1 MGQNTRYLNKFSY
14 FVEDV
19 SCPLCLHW
27 QGRKR
32 GCALGACP
40 YADIKR
46 DALAHGRIK
55 RKPGSMRW
63 S

>member
-1 MGQNTRYLNKFSY
+1 MGQYSRIINRFNY

-19 SCPLCLHW
+19 ACPLCLQW
-27 QGRKR
+27 RGRKR
-32 GCALGACP
+32 GCALAVCP

-55 RKPGSMRW
+55 RKPGSMKW